1 MIAAVMA
8 AISKAARLDLRPT
21 ISDPVVM
28 AMRPQGRLLAQLTV
42 SKTNPDADFST
53 IHEAN
58 AAAVAIRDAK
68 MDRDHAPRRT
78 WNHRVDI
85 IIDPGVYE
93 DDYIR
98 DFDSIA
104 FYAAD
109 GGHSSVQIKA
119 PTGRDA
125 VAASAFE
132 PHGFTYC
139 EGISIETR
147 TMDDGKAG
155 YKYPLHLGQI
165 KVFVWTRGSLLAH
178 DSNALGSGAAIG
190 TDGGSN
196 ATIVLHDVR
205 LDGGTNQ
212 HGWDSTTM
220 PDPLDIVYSYVTQT
234 GPPDAGIGYGALTDL
249 RADRFWAAN
258 SRAVRGI
265 GAAGAMVV
273 KHVYNCDPGTGT
285 ITANDNRSDWPIP
298 YGGYSNY
305 YRATYGLP
313 AYVGNRPWESSP

>member
-1 MIAAVMA
+1 MIAAAMA
-8 AISKAARLDLRPT
+8 VLAKAAPVDLRPT

-28 AMRPQGRLLAQLTV
+28 AMRPQGRRLAQITV
-42 SKTNPDADFST
+42 SKTNPDADYST

-58 AAAVAIRDAK
+58 AAAMAIRNAQVGR
-68 MDRDHAPRRT
+68 DRAPRRT
-78 WNHRVDI
+78 WNHQVDI

-109 GGHSSVQIKA
+109 GGYSSVKIKA

-125 VAASAFE
+125 VAATAFE
-132 PHGFTYC
+132 PHGFVYA

-147 TMDDGKAG
+147 TMDDGQAG

-178 DSNALGSGAAIG
+178 DPNALGSGAAIG

-196 ATIVLHDVR
+196 ATIVLHDVH
-205 LDGGTNQ
+205 LDGGANQ
-212 HGWDSTTM
+212 HGWDATAM
-220 PDPLDIVYSYVTQT
+220 PDPLDIVYSHVTQT
-234 GPPDAGIGYGALTDL
+234 GPFDAGLGYAALTDL

-258 SRAVRGI
+258 SKAVRGI

-285 ITANDNRSDWPIP
+285 INATDNRSDWPIP
-298 YGGYSNY
+298 YGGYSDY
-305 YRATYGLP
+305 YRNTYGAP
-313 AYVGNRPWESSP
+313 PYVGNRPWETAP